1 MRHTSVQ
8 VDHRAKITLAVFLRI
23 PVIGLPIGCGARQL
37 WWMSGANGAPV
48 AKTVVVGAIPC
59 CGGVVR
65 CCTAKGHLSRLVE
78 QRLAAL
84 RRIAELLD
92 SAFVVPGT
100 NYRIGLDPI
109 IGLIPMIGDLASPV
123 FTIGLLWQAYDLGIP
138 KVVQLRM
145 IVNAAIDG
153 LVGAIPFVGDLFD
166 FGWKA
171 NEWNLA
177 LLELHAYE
185 ERHAAA
191 GDWIFVVAMIALL
204 IAIAAL
210 PFVIA
215 GMLISWLGAH
225 LF

>member
-1 MRHTSVQ
+1 M
-8 VDHRAKITLAVFLRI
+8 
-23 PVIGLPIGCGARQL
+23 
-37 WWMSGANGAPV
+37 
-48 AKTVVVGAIPC
+48 
-59 CGGVVR
+59 GVVR
-65 CCTAKGHLSRLVE
+65 LRSLTPA
-78 QRLAAL
+78 QQARLAGI

-109 IGLIPMIGDLASPV
+109 IGLIPMIGDLASPL

-145 IVNAAIDG
+145 IFNAAIDA
-153 LVGAIPFVGDLFD
+153 LIGAVPVAGDLFD
-166 FGWKA
+166 FAWKS
-171 NEWNLA
+171 NQWNLE

-185 ERHAAA
+185 ERHAAV
-191 GDWIFVVAMIALL
+191 GDWVFVLAMIVLL

-210 PFVIA
+210 PFLLA
-215 GMLISWLGAH
+215 GWALSWLAVH